1 MGAGRVVHH
10 LAQIRFDRRIVHEAP
25 VAIDVFHELQV
36 MRQIGAAAWQG
47 AGPAIAATAATRP
60 TAATIAVKTPR
71 SVQVREAAVR
81 SQRNPIAES
90 TVDTMSVAAG
100 EMVSPVQSVKY
111 APKIVEGGECDERGR
126 DRLRHRQGRRS
137 DRACC
142 ATEDTAF
149 SFKDEEE
156 GSIFSAWT
164 RRHFLV
170 GSPSRADSHPC
181 WPSARPIAAQALP
194 EKVRGVQI
202 LVFDTFGTVVDWRS
216 AVIAEGE
223 KLGKEKGLKV
233 DWAAF
238 ADAWRGGYGP
248 SMNRVR
254 TGELPW
260 TKLDVLHRMTLDGL
274 IEKFKITGLTED
286 EKKHFNKV
294 WHRLHGWPDAVSGLT
309 RLKKRFVI
317 SPLSNGNVS
326 LLTDMA
332 KFAGLPWDTVLST
345 ELVRHY
351 KPDKGDLPDAG
362 RILGSAAVGGR

>member
-1 MGAGRVVHH
+1 M
-10 LAQIRFDRRIVHEAP
+10 D
-25 VAIDVFHELQV
+25 
-36 MRQIGAAAWQG
+36 
-47 AGPAIAATAATRP
+47 
-60 TAATIAVKTPR
+60 
-71 SVQVREAAVR
+71 
-81 SQRNPIAES
+81 
-90 TVDTMSVAAG
+90 
-100 EMVSPVQSVKY
+100 
-111 APKIVEGGECDERGR
+111 
-126 DRLRHRQGRRS
+126 
-137 DRACC
+137 
-142 ATEDTAF
+142 
-149 SFKDEEE
+149 
-156 GSIFSAWT
+156 

-170 GSPSRADSHPC
+170 GSLVAGGLSPLLAERA
-181 WPSARPIAAQALP
+181 AYAAQALP

-238 ADAWRGGYGP
+238 ADAWRSGYAP
-248 SMNRVR
+248 AMNRVR
-254 TGELPW
+254 SGELPW

-286 EKKHFNKV
+286 EKKNFNKV
-294 WHRLHGWPDAVSGLT
+294 WHRLHGWPDSVSGLT

-351 KPDKGDLPDAG
+351 KPDKETYLMPGEFFDVQPAAVMMVAAHEGDLQAAKALGLRTAFVHRPLEYGPGRTSTMPAAG
-362 RILGSAAVGGR
+362 RFDFLARDLRDLATQLGV